1 MEYEMWMIVVGVG
14 LVTLVLGFMLGRIF
28 SGNKSRMVELQMEL
42 DRAQTELTDYKQ
54 DVEAHFDKTA
64 SLFVSMAGS
73 YKDLFDHLSSGSE
86 RISAGPAR
94 KRFRERVDAMLLGEG
109 ADTKQLT
116 SGVAAAAVTGAA
128 LAEADD
134 AEEVDALAADA
145 KASVAEPADD
155 ATDVAQAPEAPD
167 APEPMGEVAERAA
180 DEAPAAGAA
189 EGAEE
194 AATATLPEA
203 DAENAAS
210 DVESDAER
218 QKPS

>member
-42 DRAQTELTDYKQ
+42 DRVQTELADYKQ

-94 KRFRERVDAMLLGEG
+94 KRFRERVDAMLLGEA

-128 LAEADD
+128 LADADD
-134 AEEVDALAADA
+134 AEEGDALAADA

-167 APEPMGEVAERAA
+167 APAPMGEVA
-180 DEAPAAGAA
+180 DEAPAANAA

-203 DAENAAS
+203 DADSAES

-218 QKPS
+218 QKPG

>member
-1 MEYEMWMIVVGVG
+1 MEYEMWMVVVGVG

-42 DRAQTELTDYKQ
+42 DRKQTELTDYKQ

-109 ADTKQLT
+109 ADTKQLS
-116 SGVAAAAVTGAA
+116 SGVAAAAVAGAA
-128 LAEADD
+128 LAEADE
-134 AEEVDALAADA
+134 AEEVEAAAADA
-145 KASVAEPADD
+145 EARLAESADD
-155 ATDVAQAPEAPD
+155 TPEATDTPD
-167 APEPMGEVAERAA
+167 ATKPMGEVAERAA
-180 DEAPAAGAA
+180 DEAPVADAA

-194 AATATLPEA
+194 AATATLPEPDA
-203 DAENAAS
+203 DTPEP
-210 DVESDAER
+210 DAER

>member
-1 MEYEMWMIVVGVG
+1 MEYEMWMVVVGVG

-42 DRAQTELTDYKQ
+42 DRKQTELTDYKQ

-109 ADTKQLT
+109 ADTKQLS
-116 SGVAAAAVTGAA
+116 SGV
-128 LAEADD
+128 
-134 AEEVDALAADA
+134 
-145 KASVAEPADD
+145 
-155 ATDVAQAPEAPD
+155 
-167 APEPMGEVAERAA
+167 
-180 DEAPAAGAA
+180 
-189 EGAEE
+189 
-194 AATATLPEA
+194 
-203 DAENAAS
+203 
-210 DVESDAER
+210 
-218 QKPS
+218 

>member
-1 MEYEMWMIVVGVG
+1 MEYEMWMVVVGVG

-42 DRAQTELTDYKQ
+42 DRVQTELADYKQ

-94 KRFRERVDAMLLGEG
+94 KRFRERVDAMLLGEA

-128 LAEADD
+128 LADADD
-134 AEEVDALAADA
+134 AEEGDALAVDA

-167 APEPMGEVAERAA
+167 APAPMGEVA
-180 DEAPAAGAA
+180 DEAPAANAA

-203 DAENAAS
+203 DADSAES

-218 QKPS
+218 QKPG